1 MFYSSSPWTT
11 TNDDGTIR
19 EIEPNNQTTIDA
31 MAEIE
36 ELTDYEFSLGQ
47 ELDGTV
53 NQIESDIIEVKNN
66 VSRLIKGVP
75 FLILGIGTIYLL
87 AGGKNGK

>member
-1 MFYSSSPWTT
+1 MFYSRSWTT
-11 TNDDGTIR
+11 TNDNGTIR

-47 ELDGTV
+47 ELDGTI
-53 NQIESDIIEVKNN
+53 NQVEHNITEVKNN
-66 VSRLIKGVP
+66 VLRTIKGLPLV
-75 FLILGIGTIYLL
+75 LLGIGTIYFMTK
-87 AGGKNGK
+87 GKN